1 MTNAQLNLISLSG
14 SADRY
19 SAYLVAL
26 CLWHGDCEDAGEI
39 IDRFRD
45 KDDPEAADFLK
56 LVADALRGG
65 AQFQPTS
72 FRRRLILA
80 HDAAWLVTAQRCL
93 RKYRAEHGNTRSY
106 KDEHGRVHRWFDA
119 LKPPTLQE
127 WKTQFKEMYPK
138 APLPSDPTFRR
149 AAGELRLLYSGQ
161 TGRPLGSKDQFPRK
175 RRGIKTRAKTALG
188 R

>member
-1 MTNAQLNLISLSG
+1 VTSAQLNLISLSG
-14 SADRY
+14 STTRY

-26 CLWHGDCEDAGEI
+26 CLWHGDCDDAQEI

-56 LVADALRGG
+56 LVADALRDG

-72 FRRRLILA
+72 CRRRLILA
-80 HDAAWLVTAQRCL
+80 HDAAWLEAARRCL
-93 RKYRAEHGNTRSY
+93 RKYRVEHGNTRRH

-127 WKTQFKEMYPK
+127 WKTQFKEMYPQ
-138 APLPSDPTFRR
+138 ASLPKDSTFRR
-149 AAGELRLLYSGQ
+149 AAGELRLLYSRQ

-175 RRGIKTRAKTALG
+175 RRGFKTRAKKLLG